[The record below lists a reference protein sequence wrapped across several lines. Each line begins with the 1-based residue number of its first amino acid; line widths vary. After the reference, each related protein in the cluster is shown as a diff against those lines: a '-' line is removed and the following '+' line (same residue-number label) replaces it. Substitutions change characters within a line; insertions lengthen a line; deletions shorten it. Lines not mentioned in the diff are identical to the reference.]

1 MMKAE
6 LISVGT
12 ELLMGYVVNSN
23 ASDIAKQLLA
33 IGIGTYYQQ
42 TVGDNWERLTQAL
55 ALAHSRS
62 DLVILTGGLGPT
74 HDDITKQVV
83 AAFVGTTLEEDPRQ
97 LAKLEQ
103 HLAHE
108 GRECASIDLMQVLT
122 LKGGKAL
129 WNAYGL
135 ACGSVYQH
143 EGVTYILLPGPPYE
157 MNQMLK
163 QEVLPDL
170 AKQLGKQEAM
180 ESLYLNFF
188 VPLAPH
194 IQNLKSLGEAS
205 K

>member
-1 MMKAE
+1 MKAE

-42 TVGDNWERLTQAL
+42 TVGDNWERMTQAL

-97 LAKLEQ
+97 LAKLNQ

-108 GRECASIDLMQVLT
+108 RRECAPIDLLQVLT

-135 ACGSVYQH
+135 ACGSVYQY

-163 QEVLPDL
+163 Q
-170 AKQLGKQEAM
+170 
-180 ESLYLNFF
+180 
-188 VPLAPH
+188 
-194 IQNLKSLGEAS
+194 
-205 K
+205 